1 MRGALMGKISLFILF
16 MGILAGA
23 DTDFQLARVKY
34 RGGGDWYNDPDVLPN
49 LAAELRKRAGVAV
62 APDQAVV
69 DVSSREIFN
78 YPFLY
83 LTGHGNIRLTEDEAK
98 NLREYL
104 ENGGFLYADDD
115 YGMDESFRRE
125 IKKVFP
131 DRELVELPFD
141 HPIYHLFYD
150 FPKGLPKIHEHR
162 PGPPHGYGIF
172 IGDRMVVYYTYNTN
186 ISDGWTP
193 NHNDPPEKR
202 EAAFKM
208 GINIVLYS
216 LTY

>member
-1 MRGALMGKISLFILF
+1 MWAESY
-16 MGILAGA
+16 
-23 DTDFQLARVKY
+23 DFQLARLKY

-49 LAAELRKRAGVAV
+49 LAQELTKRVGICV
-62 APDQAVV
+62 APDEAVV
-69 DVSSREIFN
+69 DVGSKEIFN

-83 LTGHGNIRLTEDEAK
+83 LTGHGNIRLTDEEAA

-115 YGMDESFRRE
+115 YGMDKSFRRE

-131 DRELVELPFD
+131 EKELVEIPFN
-141 HPIYHLFYD
+141 HPIYHIFYD
-150 FPKGLPKIHEHR
+150 FPNGLPKIHEHK

-172 IGDRMVVYYTYNTN
+172 VGGRLVVFYTYNTN

-193 NHNDPPEKR
+193 NHNDPEEKR
-202 EAAFKM
+202 EQAFRM
-208 GINIVLYS
+208 GVNIVLYS
-216 LTY
+216 LLY